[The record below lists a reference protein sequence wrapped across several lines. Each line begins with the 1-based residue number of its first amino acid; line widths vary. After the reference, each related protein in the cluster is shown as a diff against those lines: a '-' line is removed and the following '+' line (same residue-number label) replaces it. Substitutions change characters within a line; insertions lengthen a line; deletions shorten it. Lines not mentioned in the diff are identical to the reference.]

1 MDNRKV
7 KVKVKDFVHQF
18 YLSDIPN
25 HFVKGGSVV
34 ELDVLEA
41 DRQIKAGNVRPLDE
55 MEAKYLEVKTQGDN
69 RELAEKDNMIQ
80 QLKKE
85 LDELKK
91 KKDLE
96 AENIE
101 LKAELSKAKKE
112 PNVKKS

>member
-1 MDNRKV
+1 MDNRKI
-7 KVKVKDFVHQF
+7 KVKVYDFVDEFH
-18 YLSDIPN
+18 LNDVPN

-41 DRQIKAGNVRPLDE
+41 ERQIKAGNVRPLDE

-112 PNVKKS
+112 PSAKK